1 MQWDDGPNAGFSS
14 APADRLY
21 LPVDPSPD
29 RPTVA
34 AQHADDTSL
43 LHLVRRLI
51 ALRTSSPELGS
62 AGSVEVLHAGYPLV
76 YIRGGRYLVV
86 VNPQQNQVSYAYD
99 DTRDARALE
108 TSGVRIARGTITAD
122 GFAYGIFDLGAR

>member
-1 MQWDDGPNAGFSS
+1 FSI

-34 AQHADDTSL
+34 AQRADATSL

-51 ALRTSSPELGS
+51 ALRRGTPELGS
-62 AGSVEVLHAGYPLV
+62 SGSLEVLHPGYPFV
-76 YIRGGRYLVV
+76 YVRGGRFLVV
-86 VNPQQNQVSYAYD
+86 VNPQRSEVSCAYD
-99 DTRDARALE
+99 STPARVLE
-108 TSGVRIARGTITAD
+108 AAGVEFDGDTITAR
-122 GFAYGIFDLGAR
+122 GFGYGIFELGR